1 MSRDDPHDEPGRGYS
16 LVHLVL
22 ILVALSGTACLLVP
36 GWFERQGVTLDN
48 AATLLASDLRDA
60 QNRAAFEHRP
70 LRVTFHAGGD
80 GYDVTDSFGGP
91 LSAPVG
97 DGPFERH
104 YSRDGVFRGVT
115 FEAVRL
121 GPDRS
126 LEYGPRGLV
135 VHGGEIVL
143 AFRGETRTVRVTGP
157 SGHIEIDGLTT
168 AWEDSDY

>member
-1 MSRDDPHDEPGRGYS
+1 MDDTHDKPGRGYS
-16 LVHLVL
+16 LIHLVL
-22 ILVALSGTACLLVP
+22 ILVALSGSASLLVP
-36 GWFERQGVTLDN
+36 GWFERHGVTLDN
-48 AATLLASDLRDA
+48 AATLLASDLRDT

-70 LRVTFHAGGD
+70 LRVTFREDGD
-80 GYDVTDSFGGP
+80 GYAVTDSFGGP
-91 LSAPVG
+91 ISAPVG
-97 DGPFERH
+97 GGPFGRQ

-115 FEAVRL
+115 CESVRL

-143 AFRGETRTVRVTGP
+143 AFRGETRTVRVTSP